1 MTQNVAVLD
10 IGSSKL
16 TVFIGQR
23 GSNNTVQIKGIG
35 ECKYDGYAD
44 GEWINKE
51 KLPAAVATA
60 VSSAEQSSGTK
71 IKTLYVGVP
80 GEFCITACKEA
91 SISFAKRHKINDADV
106 DKLYGACSF
115 PEYENEYEVI
125 NVQPISFTIDNTR
138 KVMVPVGQYGVQLA
152 GYLSNIFAEKKFV
165 GMFDRIITDLG
176 IEGVDYVSS
185 ALAEY
190 ILLFPEKKRDK
201 GVLLADVG
209 YISSTLCLGKGDGLL
224 DMKSFSMGGGY
235 IEADLCEALDIP
247 YSQAQ
252 QLKRKVIVSLDAG
265 DDEMYEISVGN
276 KIRSFSAKT
285 VNEIVRYRLGVIAK
299 TLVKCISACDVKM
312 PDYAPL
318 YLTGGGIAFM
328 HGVKDELS
336 NTLKRPVEIV
346 VPPMPQVGYPDK
358 SSGWGLM
365 DMILNNVMPEKEN
378 FINKIINK
386 IKNR

>member
-1 MTQNVAVLD
+1 MTQNIAVLD

-16 TVFIGQR
+16 TVYIGQR
-23 GSNNTVQIKGIG
+23 GANNTVQVKGIG

-44 GEWINKE
+44 GEWISKE
-51 KLPAAVATA
+51 KLPAAVAA
-60 VSSAEQSSGTK
+60 AISAAEQSSGTK

-80 GEFCITACKEA
+80 GEFCLVSCKEA
-91 SISFAKRHKINDADV
+91 SISFAKRHKINDSDL
-106 DKLYGACSF
+106 DRLYGACSF
-115 PEYENEYEVI
+115 PEYENEYELI
-125 NVQPISFTIDNTR
+125 NVQPVSFTIDNTR
-138 KVMVPVGQYGVQLA
+138 KVMVPVGQYGVQLS
-152 GYLSNIFAEKKFV
+152 GYLSNVFAEKKFV
-165 GMFDRIITDLG
+165 GTFDRIITDLG
-176 IEGVDYVSS
+176 IESVDYVAG

-190 ILLFPEKKRDK
+190 LLLFPEKKRDE

-235 IEADLCEALDIP
+235 IEADLCNALGIP

-252 QLKRKVIVSLDAG
+252 QLKKKVIVSLDAG
-265 DDEMYEISVGN
+265 DDEMYEITVGD
-276 KIRSFSAKT
+276 KIISFSAKI
-285 VNEIVRYRLGVIAK
+285 VNEVVRYRIGVIAK
-299 TLVKCISACDVKM
+299 TLAKCITACEVKM

-336 NTLKRPVEIV
+336 STLNRPVEIV

-365 DMILNNVMPEKEN
+365 DMILSNVMPQKEN
-378 FINKIINK
+378 FFSKIINK

>member
-1 MTQNVAVLD
+1 MTQNIAVLD

-16 TVFIGQR
+16 TVYIGQR
-23 GSNNTVQIKGIG
+23 GANNTVQVKGIG

-44 GEWINKE
+44 GEWISKE
-51 KLPAAVATA
+51 KLPAAVAA
-60 VSSAEQSSGTK
+60 AISAAEQSSGTK

-80 GEFCITACKEA
+80 GEFCLASCKEA
-91 SISFAKRHKINDADV
+91 SISFSKRHKINDSDL

-115 PEYENEYEVI
+115 PEYENEYELI
-125 NVQPISFTIDNTR
+125 NVQPVSFTIDNTR
-138 KVMVPVGQYGVQLA
+138 KVMVPVGQYGVQLS
-152 GYLSNIFAEKKFV
+152 GYLSNVFAEKKFV
-165 GMFDRIITDLG
+165 GTFDRIITDLG
-176 IEGVDYVSS
+176 IESVDYVAS

-190 ILLFPEKKRDK
+190 LLLFPEKKRDE

-235 IEADLCEALDIP
+235 IEADLCNALGIP

-252 QLKRKVIVSLDAG
+252 QLKKKVIVSLDAG
-265 DDEMYEISVGN
+265 DDEMYEITVGD
-276 KIRSFSAKT
+276 KIISFSAKI
-285 VNEIVRYRLGVIAK
+285 VNEVVRYRIGVIAK
-299 TLVKCISACDVKM
+299 TLAKCISACEVKM

-336 NTLKRPVEIV
+336 GTLNRPVEIV

-365 DMILNNVMPEKEN
+365 DMILSNVMPEKET
-378 FINKIINK
+378 FFSKIINK

>member
-125 NVQPISFTIDNTR
+125 NVQPISFRWDNTEFSLRDIFQTYSPR
-138 KVMVPVGQYGVQLA
+138 K
-152 GYLSNIFAEKKFV
+152 N
-165 GMFDRIITDLG
+165 
-176 IEGVDYVSS
+176 SS
-185 ALAEY
+185 AC
-190 ILLFPEKKRDK
+190 
-201 GVLLADVG
+201 
-209 YISSTLCLGKGDGLL
+209 ST
-224 DMKSFSMGGGY
+224 
-235 IEADLCEALDIP
+235 E
-247 YSQAQ
+247 
-252 QLKRKVIVSLDAG
+252 
-265 DDEMYEISVGN
+265 
-276 KIRSFSAKT
+276 
-285 VNEIVRYRLGVIAK
+285 
-299 TLVKCISACDVKM
+299 
-312 PDYAPL
+312 
-318 YLTGGGIAFM
+318 
-328 HGVKDELS
+328 
-336 NTLKRPVEIV
+336 
-346 VPPMPQVGYPDK
+346 
-358 SSGWGLM
+358 
-365 DMILNNVMPEKEN
+365 
-378 FINKIINK
+378 
-386 IKNR
+386 